1 MAVAFV
7 FPGQGSQAVGMG
19 KTLAANFAA
28 AQQVFEEAYADAPDE
43 AARYRLAQQVKKL
56 TLPDQMGERF
66 QAMVLARGMDMVPLP
81 ADMLEA
87 DQGDRL

>member
-28 AQQVFEEAYADAPDE
+28 AQQVFEEVDVALDS
-43 AARYRLAQQVKKL
+43 RLSNIIFEGPAGAL
-56 TLPDQMGERF
+56 TLTENAQPALMAF
-66 QAMVLARGMDMVPLP
+66 SLAVLRV
-81 ADMLEA
+81 LE
-87 DQGDRL
+87 G

>member
-1 MAVAFV
+1 MSADARQLWTRAE
-7 FPGQGSQAVGMG
+7 PLHAL
-19 KTLAANFAA
+19 TYFAPES
-28 AQQVFEEAYADAPDE
+28 QQVFEEAYADAPDE